1 MEQLSFTGPLWRWN
15 GNGGGTWHFVTIVGT
30 AGEALAATALMR
42 KLEGLGRGWGS
53 LRVSVTIGETRWQ
66 TSVFPQKREGGA
78 PEWLLPVKAA
88 VRKAED
94 LVAGEPVSLTL
105 DY

>member
-1 MEQLSFTGPLWRWN
+1 MERLSFTGPLWRWTGS
-15 GNGGGTWHFVTIVGT
+15 GNGTWHFVTIDGP

-53 LRVSVTIGETRWQ
+53 LRVAVTIGETRWQ
-66 TSVFPQKREGGA
+66 TSVFPQKRGDGA

-88 VRKAED
+88 VRKAEG
-94 LVAGEPVSLTL
+94 LAAGEPVALTL
-105 DY
+105 EY